1 MLIKFVVTFIH
12 DDIKMVIKSN
22 LMRIGLWLWCV
33 TPLSTIFQLYIVA
46 VSFIGGGNRSIRRK
60 PQTSRKLTDKL
71 YPLLIGS
78 TCIMNHDVSS

>member
-22 LMRIGLWLWCV
+22 LMRIGLCLWC
-33 TPLSTIFQLYIVA
+33 LASLQQYFSYIVA
-46 VSFIGGGNRSIRRK
+46 VSIIGGRNRSIRRK